1 MNIPV
6 VLWRIQTY
14 CCNYKAN
21 LTVST
26 ENSFP
31 SFINYLSYR
40 QMFQLEFLVHT
51 ETQAALTRSAYR
63 HIFSIVKC
71 SFIESL
77 KLGTIF
83 T

>member
-1 MNIPV
+1 
-6 VLWRIQTY
+6 
-14 CCNYKAN
+14 
-21 LTVST
+21 
-26 ENSFP
+26 
-31 SFINYLSYR
+31 
-40 QMFQLEFLVHT
+40 MFQLEFLVHT